1 MPSFDFS
8 GLRVAV
14 AGLGVSGQAA
24 ALAIQARGGDVTALD
39 EKPGDSGPQLQAVD
53 RLTGQGVK
61 VITGWPGRLDSRE
74 FDLLIVSPGIRI
86 NHPVMQDMA
95 GKVWGEVELAWQI
108 SRAPLMAVTG
118 TNGKSTVTVLT
129 WLLLNAEGKKA
140 KLCGNI
146 AGSGFPEMALTQAAS
161 EAEPDQILASEISS
175 FQLETVHEFR
185 PFSAGITVITPDHLD
200 RHASYAE
207 YRRCKLKLVQKM
219 GMGDRVVAPLHVKD
233 PLAQDLFDLA
243 PNATHVSFDPTGRQ
257 KGENSVVYREGATLV
272 LGGHKLEIS
281 DLQVPG
287 EHFVANVMMAW
298 ELASAFTQLGAASIA
313 ALREFKGLN
322 HRMELVGEKQGVKV
336 INNSMCTNP
345 GAAAASILAL
355 AATHPGRQHLI
366 MGGSPKNMGE
376 EEFEPLRQVL
386 RETDCVVRLIGP
398 NPDFFRT
405 LLGVELTHF
414 DSLDQAF
421 ADCTAKAERG
431 EVIMLA
437 PACASTPPFANFKE
451 RGDAFKSIANQWLEA
466 Q

>member
-8 GLRVAV
+8 GLKVAV

-24 ALAIQARGGDVTALD
+24 ALAIQNRGGDVTALD

-53 RLTGQGVK
+53 RLTGQGIK
-61 VITGWPGRLDSRE
+61 VITGWHGRLDSRD

-86 NHPVMQDMA
+86 NHPVMHDMA

-129 WLLLNAEGKKA
+129 WLFLNAEGRKA

-161 EAEPDQILASEISS
+161 ESEPDQILASEISS

-185 PFSAGITVITPDHLD
+185 PHSAGITVITPDHLD
-200 RHASYAE
+200 RHSSYAE
-207 YRRCKLKLVQKM
+207 YRRCKLKLVGQM
-219 GMGDRVVAPLHVKD
+219 GFGDRVVAPLHVKD
-233 PLAQDLFDLA
+233 PLAADLFALA
-243 PNATHVSFDPTGRQ
+243 PNASHVAFDPTGKQ
-257 KGENSVVYREGATLV
+257 KGQNSVVYRDGSTLV
-272 LGGHKLEIS
+272 LGGHSLDIS
-281 DLQVPG
+281 ELQVPG
-287 EHFVANVMMAW
+287 EHFIANVMMAW
-298 ELASAFTQLGAASIA
+298 ELAGAFTQLGSASIK
-313 ALREFKGLN
+313 ALKQFKGLS
-322 HRMELVGEKQGVKV
+322 HRMELVGEKHGIKV

-345 GAAAASILAL
+345 GAAAASVLAL

-386 RETDCVVRLIGP
+386 QNSDCKVRLIGP
-398 NPDFFRT
+398 NPDLFKS
-405 LLGVELTHF
+405 LLGVDLVHFESLEL
-414 DSLDQAF
+414 AF
-421 ADCTAKAERG
+421 ADCAKAAEKG
-431 EVIMLA
+431 EIIMLA
-437 PACASTPPFANFKE
+437 PACASTPPYANFKE
-451 RGDAFKSIANQWLEA
+451 RGDAFKSVAAEWLEA

>member
-24 ALAIQARGGDVTALD
+24 AIAVQARGGDVTALD

-53 RLTGQGVK
+53 RLTGQGIK
-61 VITGWPGRLDSRE
+61 VITGWPGRLDGRE

-95 GKVWGEVELAWQI
+95 GKIWGEVELAWQI

-161 EAEPDQILASEISS
+161 EAESDQILASEISS

-233 PLAQDLFDLA
+233 PQAQDLFDLA

-257 KGENSVVYREGATLV
+257 KGQNSVVYREGTTLV

-298 ELASAFTQLGAASIA
+298 ELASAFTQLGVASIA
-313 ALREFKGLN
+313 ALKEFKGLN
-322 HRMELVGEKQGVKV
+322 HRMELVGEKQGIKV

-386 RETDCVVRLIGP
+386 RETDCAVRLIGP

-405 LLGVELTHF
+405 LLGVDLTHF

-421 ADCTAKAERG
+421 ADCTSKAERG
-431 EVIMLA
+431 EVIMLV

-451 RGDAFKSIANQWLEA
+451 RGDAFKSIAAQWLEA